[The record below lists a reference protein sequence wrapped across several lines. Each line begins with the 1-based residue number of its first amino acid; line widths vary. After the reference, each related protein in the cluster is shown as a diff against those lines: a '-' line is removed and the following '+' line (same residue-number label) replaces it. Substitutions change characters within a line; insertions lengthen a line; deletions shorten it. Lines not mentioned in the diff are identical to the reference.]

1 MIDHDEVV
9 KIDMSDDR
17 QLQLRKVFQFT
28 AKRSHSQIM
37 RFCYVRDCLK
47 TEWPGVS
54 VYSAKRC
61 QFSLATKI
69 IQDHAHAG
77 KPTLVGLAL
86 KYQRNTAAHKTH
98 PRDSPSFFKG
108 LRNQENSVLCST
120 GIWVLKVIPGRIES
134 MRSLD

>member
-47 TEWPGVS
+47 T
-54 VYSAKRC
+54 
-61 QFSLATKI
+61 
-69 IQDHAHAG
+69 
-77 KPTLVGLAL
+77 
-86 KYQRNTAAHKTH
+86 
-98 PRDSPSFFKG
+98 
-108 LRNQENSVLCST
+108 
-120 GIWVLKVIPGRIES
+120 
-134 MRSLD
+134 